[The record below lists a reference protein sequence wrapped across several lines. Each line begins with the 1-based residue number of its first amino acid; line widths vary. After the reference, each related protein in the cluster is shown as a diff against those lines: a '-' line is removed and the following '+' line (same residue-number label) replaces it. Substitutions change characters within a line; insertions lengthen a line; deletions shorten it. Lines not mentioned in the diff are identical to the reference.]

1 MRLPGTRLRFD
12 LAGQIVERGFPHS
25 NCMRPGL
32 DAPFAQHGDSGISGP
47 ARLCAVEP
55 LTLSG
60 SERPVRE
67 SLTEAL

>member
-32 DAPFAQHGDSGISGP
+32 DAPFAQHGIREYPDLHVS
-47 ARLCAVEP
+47 ARW
-55 LTLSG
+55 SH
-60 SERPVRE
+60 
-67 SLTEAL
+67 